1 MQDEDAMDALLRQAL
16 AAPVPQ
22 LSPGFDERMRR
33 RLRPRRLTPAGRAVM
48 VAYALMAL
56 AVAGWLMREL
66 SPAVLAGAA
75 ASGVVVAAGAS
86 VYARWLVFGG

>member
-1 MQDEDAMDALLRQAL
+1 MQDDDAMDALLRQAL

-48 VAYALMAL
+48 VAYAMMAL
-56 AVAGWLMREL
+56 LLLVGVCAAPPRR
-66 SPAVLAGAA
+66 SPARRRAVSSSRR
-75 ASGVVVAAGAS
+75 ASA
-86 VYARWLVFGG
+86 YARRLVFGG